1 MPGIDFAL
9 DVLAGVAVARGGLR
23 RAARL
28 WGGVAGY
35 RDATGAPWLLE
46 ERAIIEP
53 HIEAARTRLDEAVWQ
68 EEWEKGR
75 SMTLDQVVEFALS
88 QGEEQDAPTL
98 LGVPEQQPPHDEP
111 TERLTAREQEVALL
125 VARGL
130 TNRQVAAELS
140 ISEHTA
146 ATHVRRIFKKLGLRS
161 RAELATWVSS
171 SRPPLH

>member
-1 MPGIDFAL
+1 M
-9 DVLAGVAVARGGLR
+9 
-23 RAARL
+23 
-28 WGGVAGY
+28 
-35 RDATGAPWLLE
+35 
-46 ERAIIEP
+46 IEP
-53 HIEAARTRLDEAVWQ
+53 HIDAARTRLEEAVWQ
-68 EEWEKGR
+68 EERGKGR
-75 SMTLDQVVEFALS
+75 SMTLDQAVEYALS
-88 QGEEQDAPTL
+88 EEQERDAPTL
-98 LGVPEQQPPHDEP
+98 VPVPEQQPHDEP

-171 SRPPLH
+171 SRPPLP